1 VGRAL
6 YLLLLA
12 SCGRFDFD
20 PLAARS
26 GDATGSGSGS
36 ASIDAAVTCG
46 SWNSP
51 SPIIFANTTFNDWEP
66 TVAPNGGPIVFTSN
80 RTGTNQLYIMPEA
93 PTSAA
98 DIVAIASL
106 NTGEDQ
112 WGPEWNAT
120 VTRLY
125 FSRGDGTGTSLH
137 SSAYDGTSFA
147 APQVEPGFEATD
159 VVLGAAVS
167 NDELELFYGDNNTA
181 ASQIQRA
188 TRAHIGDPWI
198 KQGPVAAIN
207 SVSDGWP
214 TLSTDGLTLV
224 WESERDGIGRLYT
237 ATRTSTTT
245 TDFANV
251 RLFDGVAPVAGSGDG
266 DPDTT
271 GGIAVFAFAST
282 RPGGMGGGNDIWI
295 AKRDCN

>member
-20 PLAARS
+20 PVATR
-26 GDATGSGSGS
+26 GDDATGS
-36 ASIDAAVTCG
+36 ASVDAAVTCG

-51 SPIIFANTTFNDWEP
+51 SPIIFANSTFNDWEP
-66 TVAPNGGPIVFTSN
+66 TVAPHGGPIVFTSD
-80 RTGTNQLYIMPEA
+80 RSGPNQLYVMPEA
-93 PTSAA
+93 PTSPA

-106 NTGEDQ
+106 DTAEDQ

-125 FSRGDGTGTSLH
+125 FSRGSGIGTSLY
-137 SSAYDGTSFA
+137 SATYDGTSFS
-147 APQVEPGFEATD
+147 APQSEAGFAVNDT
-159 VVLGAAVS
+159 VLGAAVS
-167 NDELELFYGDNNTA
+167 ADELELFYGDDNTNV
-181 ASQIQRA
+181 SHIQRA

-198 KQGPVAAIN
+198 KQGPVAGVN
-207 SVSDGWP
+207 SGLSDGWP
-214 TLSTDGLTLV
+214 TLSADGLTLV
-224 WESERDGIGRLYT
+224 WESDRDANSHLYT

-251 RLFDGVAPVAGSGDG
+251 RLFDGVSPVTGSDDG

-271 GGIAVFAFAST
+271 GGIAVFAFSST
-282 RPGGMGGGNDIWI
+282 RPGGMGGGNDLWI
-295 AKRDCN
+295 AHRDCH

>member
-1 VGRAL
+1 VWRAL
-6 YLLLLA
+6 YLLVLA

-20 PLAARS
+20 PVATRG
-26 GDATGSGSGS
+26 GDATGSSS
-36 ASIDAAVTCG
+36 VDAAVTCEA
-46 SWNSP
+46 WKAP
-51 SPIIFANTTFNDWEP
+51 APIVFANTTFNDWEP
-66 TVAPNGGPIVFTSN
+66 TVAPNGGPIVFTSD
-80 RTGTNQLYIMPEA
+80 RSGLDELYVMPEA
-93 PTSAA
+93 PTSPA
-98 DIVAIASL
+98 DVAAIASL
-106 NTGEDQ
+106 DTAMDQ

-120 VTRLY
+120 TTRLY
-125 FSRGDGTGTSLH
+125 FSRDNGTGTSLY

-147 APQVEPGFEATD
+147 TPQPEGGFTVAD

-167 NDELELFYGDNNTA
+167 SDELELFYGDNNTGV
-181 ASQIQRA
+181 SHVQRA
-188 TRAHIGDPWI
+188 TRAHIGDPWV
-198 KQGPVAAIN
+198 KQGLVAGVN

-214 TLSTDGLTLV
+214 TLSTDDLTLV

-251 RLFDGVAPVAGSGDG
+251 KLFDGVSPVASTDDG

-282 RPGGMGGGNDIWI
+282 RPGGNGGGNDIWI
-295 AKRDCN
+295 ARRDCQ